1 VPDGTQPTLE
11 SNVEPIE
18 IQEEMER
25 SFLDYA
31 MSVITARALPD
42 ARDGLKPVHRRIL
55 YGMYAGG
62 LRPDRKHQ
70 KSAAAVGDV
79 MGKFHPHGD
88 QSIYD
93 ALARMAQ
100 DFSLRY
106 PLVDGHGNFGTPD
119 PNDRPAAMRY
129 CLTYQAK
136 VRLADGSTREIGSL
150 AETSANSEVDVDLK
164 VLDREGN
171 PVRATKFFHSGE
183 HPTLRLRTREGF
195 ELTGTRNHPVL
206 CLESIAGVPI
216 LQWKLLEEIEPGTRV
231 VVSREVALE
240 LGEATPRDLAAAF
253 LAGAWVSEG
262 FCSETRAGFNNTDR
276 EYFDA
281 VVEAFDEIVGGTRYV
296 GRRSL
301 PSGKTLFELDVQ
313 RLGALRNS
321 ELNELVGHASAAK
334 QIPDFVWHAGA
345 DAKQAFLQSLFEGDG
360 CVSDL
365 GRNTIQI
372 SYSARSAQ
380 LARDVQELLLEFGV
394 VARRVNYASGEIKL
408 VIGNRRDARRFEAN
422 VGFWGAKQ
430 EKLTRI
436 IDALPVAPSSNA
448 TDRIPFM
455 AEYVRAASG
464 ARGADKKWLEKHSV
478 DRIDDWERAGRV
490 ILDHIPSH
498 DVKQVIAPLVSSAWY
513 FATVD
518 SVTDAGVQPV
528 YSIRV
533 ESDDHS
539 FLAGGFV
546 NHNTESRLAP
556 LAMQL
561 LGEIDEDTVDFSPT
575 YDGNTVEPAVLPAR
589 FPNLLVNGG
598 GGIAVGMATNI
609 PPHNLGEVIDAV
621 QHLLENPEATPDDLM
636 QFVKGPDFPSGALI
650 LGRSGI
656 LDAYRTGRG
665 SIKMRAVAEI
675 EEGRRGDV
683 RIVVTQVPYQTS
695 VEVIGQK
702 TAELVNDRKIEG
714 IRDVRNESSGDTVRL
729 VVELKRDAN
738 AQVVLN
744 QLYKHTPMQTNFPV
758 HMLALVDNV
767 PRLLDLAQAL
777 RVYVDFQK
785 EVVQRRTEFRLRK
798 AKEREHIVEGL
809 VKALD
814 MIDAIIALIRGAEDV
829 DAARAGLIAAPFEFT
844 EIQANYILDMQL
856 RRLTQLESQKLRAEL
871 EELRATIAELQSIL
885 DSEPK
890 LRAVIKDELAELR
903 EKYADTRRTQL
914 TVDTGD
920 IDELDLIDDEE
931 VVVVLSSKGYVKTVA
946 ADAFRRQGRG
956 GRGVRG
962 GNLRDEDFVA
972 HLLTTTAHSYL
983 LFFSNRGKSYR
994 LRAHEIPMKERTAR
1008 GTALVNL
1015 LPLANDERIEAV
1027 IDTRTYE
1034 DGAYLFFATKNGIV
1048 KKTKMQE
1055 YDSPLARNGLIAIN
1069 LQPGDEL
1076 VKVVQTGGNHD
1087 ILMVSAGGMT
1097 IRFAESDVRFMG
1109 RATAGVRG
1117 MRLKNADDA
1126 VVGCAVAREGEG
1138 AVMLFVSSSGHGK
1151 RTKLDAFHRQGRGGQ
1166 GVRGMKITASRGR
1179 VVAAFTVS
1187 ADDEILVFS
1196 SGGNI
1201 IRMGAKEISA
1211 QGRDAT
1217 GVRVARLEAGETV
1230 SAVAPVLEAEVVAG
1244 EDA

>member
-1 VPDGTQPTLE
+1 MPDGTQPTLE
-11 SNVEPIE
+11 ANIEPIE

-106 PLVDGHGNFGTPD
+106 PLIDGHGNFGTPD

-129 CLTYQAK
+129 
-136 VRLADGSTREIGSL
+136 
-150 AETSANSEVDVDLK
+150 
-164 VLDREGN
+164 
-171 PVRATKFFHSGE
+171 
-183 HPTLRLRTREGF
+183 
-195 ELTGTRNHPVL
+195 
-206 CLESIAGVPI
+206 
-216 LQWKLLEEIEPGTRV
+216 
-231 VVSREVALE
+231 
-240 LGEATPRDLAAAF
+240 
-253 LAGAWVSEG
+253 
-262 FCSETRAGFNNTDR
+262 
-276 EYFDA
+276 
-281 VVEAFDEIVGGTRYV
+281 
-296 GRRSL
+296 
-301 PSGKTLFELDVQ
+301 
-313 RLGALRNS
+313 
-321 ELNELVGHASAAK
+321 
-334 QIPDFVWHAGA
+334 
-345 DAKQAFLQSLFEGDG
+345 
-360 CVSDL
+360 
-365 GRNTIQI
+365 
-372 SYSARSAQ
+372 
-380 LARDVQELLLEFGV
+380 
-394 VARRVNYASGEIKL
+394 
-408 VIGNRRDARRFEAN
+408 
-422 VGFWGAKQ
+422 
-430 EKLTRI
+430 
-436 IDALPVAPSSNA
+436 
-448 TDRIPFM
+448 
-455 AEYVRAASG
+455 
-464 ARGADKKWLEKHSV
+464 
-478 DRIDDWERAGRV
+478 
-490 ILDHIPSH
+490 
-498 DVKQVIAPLVSSAWY
+498 
-513 FATVD
+513 
-518 SVTDAGVQPV
+518 
-528 YSIRV
+528 
-533 ESDDHS
+533 
-539 FLAGGFV
+539 
-546 NHNTESRLAP
+546 TESRLAP

-561 LGEIDEDTVDFSPT
+561 LGEIDEDTVDFTPT
-575 YDGNTVEPAVLPAR
+575 YDGNTVEPVVLPAR

-621 QHLLENPEATPDDLM
+621 QHVLDNPEATSDDLM
-636 QFVKGPDFPSGALI
+636 QFVKGPDFPTGALI

-656 LDAYRTGRG
+656 IDAYRTGRG
-665 SIKMRAVAEI
+665 SIKIRAVAEI
-675 EEGRRGDV
+675 EEGRKGDL
-683 RIVVTQVPYQTS
+683 RIVITEVPYQTS

-702 TAELVNDRKIEG
+702 IAELVNERRIEG

-744 QLYKHTPMQTNFPV
+744 LLYKHTPMQTNFPV
-758 HMLALVDNV
+758 HMLALVNNV
-767 PRLLDLAQAL
+767 PQLLNLEKAIK
-777 RVYVDFQK
+777 VYVLHQM

-814 MIDAIIALIRGAEDV
+814 MIDAIIALIRAAADV
-829 DAARAGLIAAPFEFT
+829 ETARNGLMAAPFEFT
-844 EIQANYILDMQL
+844 EIQANYILDLQL
-856 RRLTQLESQKLRAEL
+856 RRLTQLEGEKLRAEL
-871 EELRATIAELQSIL
+871 EEIRATIAELQSIL
-885 DSEPK
+885 DSKTK
-890 LRAVIKDELAELR
+890 LRTVIKEELAEVR
-903 EKYADTRRTQL
+903 EKYADERRTQL

-920 IDELDLIDDEE
+920 IDVLDLIDDEE
-931 VVVVLSSKGYVKTVA
+931 VVVVLSSKGYIKTVA

-1015 LPLANDERIEAV
+1015 LPLENDERIEAV

-1034 DGAYLFFATKNGIV
+1034 DGSFLFFATKNGIV

-1055 YDSPLARNGLIAIN
+1055 YDSPLARNGLIAIK
-1069 LQPGDEL
+1069 LQPDDEL
-1076 VKVVQTGGNHD
+1076 VKVVQTNGDDD
-1087 ILMVSAGGMT
+1087 IFMVSAGGMT
-1097 IRFAESDVRFMG
+1097 IRFAEDDVRFMG

-1117 MRLKNADDA
+1117 MRLKNAEDA
-1126 VVGCAVAREGEG
+1126 VVGCAVAREG

-1151 RTKLDAFHRQGRGGQ
+1151 RTKLGAFNRQGRGGQ

-1179 VVAAFTVS
+1179 VVAAFTVT

-1196 SGGNI
+1196 SAGNI
-1201 IRMGAKEISA
+1201 IRMGAMEISA

-1230 SAVAPVLEAEVVAG
+1230 SAVAPVLEAETEAG